1 MKKEDKVILLA
12 FVSVFSLSAVLASSF
27 FLAYVIQSIMPIMTI
42 TCLLIVIGVF
52 IAKKLN
58 AYALNSI

>member
-1 MKKEDKVILLA
+1 MKKEDKVILLV